1 MLTTWA
7 ECGIFHLFET
17 YNESFLFFLLKKE
30 RQEITVNNFQREE
43 TLRTKE
49 TFGVSLFIPALTRY
63 LSTAVTH
70 LSPPS
75 LSLSPAAFSHTQ
87 ALQHREKDLGD
98 HLKPIMAA
106 LQPPRNSVTDGDL
119 VFIAGVIGSACTH
132 ARPCAYTYTHTKGN
146 TKAKDLNVSVWMYTH
161 KSQFVFILKSRRC
174 SYGGAHNAAGLTG
187 CGGGAPLCTAT
198 RLMSYSQSK
207 WRSHSVNQKKPLSWE
222 DK

>member
-1 MLTTWA
+1 MFLKYDKS
-7 ECGIFHLFET
+7 FHL
-17 YNESFLFFLLKKE
+17 LLKKE

-43 TLRTKE
+43 NLRTKE

-132 ARPCAYTYTHTKGN
+132 ARPCTYTHAYTHTKGN

-161 KSQFVFILKSRRC
+161 KSQFVFIVRSWRC
-174 SYGGAHNAAGLTG
+174 SYRGAHNAAGLTG
-187 CGGGAPLCTAT
+187 TEGGAPPPPLSTTT
-198 RLMSYSQSK
+198 RFICLIHSQSDAAGV
-207 WRSHSVNQKKPLSWE
+207 WIKKPLSWE